1 MKKSFYGKSIELATS
16 NALAE
21 LQVTEKEVVL
31 KVVEEGTKGLFGFG
45 AKKAEVQVVKISDVI
60 DFGKKFLSS
69 VLDNMG
75 IEGYSLETLKKD
87 NFINYK
93 LYSQNNGVLIGKN
106 GKTLSSLQFLMKQ
119 ALQAEAGIYIGVTL
133 DIGGYKD
140 KRKYQLEKLA
150 YRVSRTVAKTKVD
163 AKLDPM
169 NAYERRIVHTYLLND
184 KYVYTISEGQDP
196 DRCIV
201 IKPKEK

>member
-1 MKKSFYGKSIELATS
+1 MKKVFNGKDVELATKS
-16 NALAE
+16 ALEE
-21 LQVTEKEVVL
+21 LQVSEKEVVV
-31 KVVEEGTKGLFGFG
+31 KVIDEGTKGILGFG
-45 AKKAEVQVVKISDVI
+45 SKKAEIQVVKISDVVE
-60 DFGKKFLSS
+60 FGKNFISD

-75 IEGYSLETLKKD
+75 VTEYSLETIKKD

-93 LYSQNNGVLIGKN
+93 LYSDNNGILIGKN
-106 GKTLSSLQFLMKQ
+106 GKTLSSLQFLLKQ
-119 ALQAEAGIYIGVTL
+119 ATQAAAGIYIGITL

-150 YRVSRTVAKTKVD
+150 YRISRTVAKTRVE

-169 NAYERRIVHTYLLND
+169 NAYERRIIHTYLLDD
-184 KYVYTISEGQDP
+184 KFVYTVSEGQDP
-196 DRCIV
+196 ERYIV